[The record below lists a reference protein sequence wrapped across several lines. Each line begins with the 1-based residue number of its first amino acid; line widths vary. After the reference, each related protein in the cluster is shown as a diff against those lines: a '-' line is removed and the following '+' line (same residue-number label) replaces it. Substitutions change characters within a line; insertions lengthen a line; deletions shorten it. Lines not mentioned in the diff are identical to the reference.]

1 MWKRV
6 ILLAALMPAVADA
19 RADDASQGEPLV
31 KAKCISCH
39 GTERLLQLTRR
50 TPEAERATRL
60 DRHLKGHFAPGAE
73 DRARIVAWLVKAT
86 AE

>member
-6 ILLAALMPAVADA
+6 ILLAVLMPAVADA
-19 RADDASQGEPLV
+19 YADDASQGEPLV

-39 GTERLLQLTRR
+39 GTERLLHLTRR
-50 TPEAERATRL
+50 SPEAERATRL